1 MLVSQLLSFVI
12 TDTTEYKTII
22 SCTAVLRT
30 AVQSNLTELSG
41 HLLGQQLI
49 TSNSDKELR
58 NGMLEESTRAAKL
71 VELIQN
77 KVELNPD
84 NYHAFIKALE
94 EDKQN
99 YQDILKVMKEKY
111 NALTEGD

>member
-1 MLVSQLLSFVI
+1 ML
-12 TDTTEYKTII
+12 K
-22 SCTAVLRT
+22 
-30 AVQSNLTELSG
+30 
-41 HLLGQQLI
+41 
-49 TSNSDKELR
+49 
-58 NGMLEESTRAAKL
+58 ESTRAAKL
-71 VELIQN
+71 VELIQY

-84 NYHAFIKALE
+84 NYHAFIEVLE